1 MSYHWSADVI
11 STSIKTNRAICPKLC
26 GNCPFPQNFHTRKL
40 GEITVFY
47 ALCTAKDIPNYGFS
61 LTLMRVIWIREN
73 PYSGIFYVV
82 LFSFKISYPE
92 MLLIQLKPIEKRRV
106 KEVTLTVLNS
116 LPFSFRSTNSNSF
129 AI

>member
-11 STSIKTNRAICPKLC
+11 CTSIKTNRAICPKLC
-26 GNCPFPQNFHTRKL
+26 GSCLFPQNFHTRKL
-40 GEITVFY
+40 GEIKVFY
-47 ALCTAKDIPNYGFS
+47 ALRTAKDIPNYGLS
-61 LTLMRVIWIREN
+61 LTLIRVIWIREN